1 MKKRVCFLMGMLM
14 ALSVVFVAG
23 CGMAGQDGKSGQG
36 ADGGVQ
42 TIKVGFGSSLDTS
55 SGGQGLKK
63 FKELVESK
71 SNGKIKVDLYGD
83 GQLGNDKSMTEALQM
98 GTLDMTLPSG
108 SPLAEFNKAFLAF
121 DLPFL
126 FDNASQVDKV
136 ITGNSG
142 REMLASLEVQNI
154 KGLAYFEN
162 GFRNITNSKHPI
174 QSVADMKGLK
184 LRVMQ
189 NPIMIDTFKAWGANP
204 TPMAFNEVFTALE
217 QKTID
222 GQDNPNTLIYDAGF
236 YEAQK
241 YLTLSRHF
249 YTPYVLI
256 MSKKKWD
263 SFSAE
268 DQKLL
273 QACADEAAEWQR
285 ETNRKLD
292 EEYLGRM
299 KEKGIAV
306 NEIAPEEITKM
317 KEMVKPIYEQYAG
330 QIGEARLKAIQSEMQ

>member
-1 MKKRVCFLMGMLM
+1 
-14 ALSVVFVAG
+14 
-23 CGMAGQDGKSGQG
+23 MAGQDGKSGQG

-142 REMLASLEVQNI
+142 KEMLASLEVQNI

>member
-1 MKKRVCFLMGMLM
+1 MGLLL
-14 ALSVVFVAG
+14 ALSSILIAG
-23 CGMAGQDGKSGQG
+23 CGTAGDKSGQG
-36 ADGGVQ
+36 SDGAAQ

-121 DLPFL
+121 DLPFM
-126 FDNASQVDKV
+126 FENVDQVDKV
-136 ITGNSG
+136 LAGKAGKEI
-142 REMLASLEVQNI
+142 LASLDEQNI
-154 KGLAYFEN
+154 KGLAFFEN
-162 GFRNITNSKHPI
+162 GFRNITNSKRPI
-174 QSVADMKGLK
+174 QTVDDLKGLK
-184 LRVMQ
+184 IRVMQ
-189 NPIMIDTFKAWGANP
+189 NPIMIDTFKTWGANP

-222 GQDNPNTLIYDAGF
+222 GQDNPNTIIYDGGL

-241 YLTLSRHF
+241 YLTISHHF
-249 YTPYVLI
+249 YTPYILI

-263 SFSAE
+263 TFSTE

-273 QACADEAAEWQR
+273 QECADEAAVWQR
-285 ETNRKLD
+285 AANRKLD
-292 EEYLGRM
+292 GEYLNKM
-299 KEKGIAV
+299 KEKGIEV
-306 NEIAPEEITKM
+306 NELSSAEM
-317 KEMVKPIYEQYAG
+317 GNMREMVKPIYEAYKE
-330 QIGEARLKAIQSEMQ
+330 QIGEARLKEIQSEMK